1 MVYLIGSSEIDLYLR
16 CPQIRRW
23 TVRNAKVTPLGA
35 TWERTQALR
44 GLRLGDLV
52 ELEVHHQQLCE
63 QVLRLTRSFFACR
76 TVGERL
82 SEVIITY
89 YLQLNLNSTKPKSLC
104 CWWGQ
109 RAGTR
114 QMLPAV
120 CTQLRGNTGVPIR
133 SKMSSLA
140 MPWIVSERRLVS
152 SSVASTACAQ
162 SRFAASA
169 LIRGSCSASFP
180 AQNRTRRKLRI
191 NREKGHNSC
200 WR

>member
-76 TVGERL
+76 TVGERIVR
-82 SEVIITY
+82 SDY
-89 YLQLNLNSTKPKSLC
+89 YL
-104 CWWGQ
+104 
-109 RAGTR
+109 
-114 QMLPAV
+114 LP
-120 CTQLRGNTGVPIR
+120 
-133 SKMSSLA
+133 S
-140 MPWIVSERRLVS
+140 
-152 SSVASTACAQ
+152 AQ
-162 SRFAASA
+162 SKLNQTKESVLLVGAAS
-169 LIRGSCSASFP
+169 GYP
-180 AQNRTRRKLRI
+180 ADVACGLHSTERQHGRTHSI
-191 NREKGHNSC
+191 ENE
-200 WR
+200 